1 MSTSSTYL
9 FFFLMIRRPP
19 RSTRTDTLFPY
30 TTLFRSEHRT
40 MHEGRIYHFCSADC
54 RERFEADPQAYIEGR
69 QPAPAPAMTGATY
82 TCPMHPEI
90 VRDAPGNCPIC
101 GMALEPTTV
110 EAESGPNPEL
120 VEFRR
125 RFRVGLV
132 LSLPLLVLAMGHMFG
147 LDPRAWIPSRLNAWL
162 QLALGTPVVLWAGWP
177 FFERG
182 WASIRSRNLNMFTLI
197 AIGTGSA
204 YRSEERRVG
213 KECVST
219 GRTPWSAYH

>member
-1 MSTSSTYL
+1 MSVDPQT
-9 FFFLMIRRPP
+9 
-19 RSTRTDTLFPY
+19 
-30 TTLFRSEHRT
+30 SEHRT

-69 QPAPAPAMTGATY
+69 QPAPAPAMPGATY

-120 VEFRR
+120 VDFRR
-125 RFRVGLV
+125 RFWVGLV

-147 LDPRAWIPSRLNAWL
+147 
-162 QLALGTPVVLWAGWP
+162 
-177 FFERG
+177 
-182 WASIRSRNLNMFTLI
+182 
-197 AIGTGSA
+197 
-204 YRSEERRVG
+204 RSEEHTSELPSLLRI
-213 KECVST
+213 T
-219 GRTPWSAYH
+219 